1 MIRSAAFM
9 EAVKRLSLSV
19 VMLEIGIITLSVV
32 CFVILNLYVLGCEKV

>member
-1 MIRSAAFM
+1 M